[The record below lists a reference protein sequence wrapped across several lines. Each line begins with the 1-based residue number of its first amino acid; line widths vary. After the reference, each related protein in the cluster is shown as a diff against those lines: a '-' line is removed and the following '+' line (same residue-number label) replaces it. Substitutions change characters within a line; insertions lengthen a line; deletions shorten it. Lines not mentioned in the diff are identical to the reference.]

1 MRLGGSSQQ
10 SGGGGR
16 YGGQPPTRPV
26 PLPTETSFGS
36 ARPSGSERGALSPGI
51 CSDGSTSSVN
61 VRQRKLSDCIVDWVF
76 DDSDSCMMSDI
87 SEAPPPLLIDDGE
100 LFLHNE

>member
-1 MRLGGSSQQ
+1 MS
-10 SGGGGR
+10 
-16 YGGQPPTRPV
+16 
-26 PLPTETSFGS
+26 TSRDIR
-36 ARPSGSERGALSPGI
+36 AIEITNRPSDLIYHENEEESFFLGNREGIGSERGALSPGI

-87 SEAPPPLLIDDGE
+87 SEGPPPLLIDDGE
-100 LFLHNE
+100 LFLL

>member
-1 MRLGGSSQQ
+1 MSTSRDIPVIEITNGPSDLIYHENEEESFFLGNREGI
-10 SGGGGR
+10 
-16 YGGQPPTRPV
+16 
-26 PLPTETSFGS
+26 
-36 ARPSGSERGALSPGI
+36 GSERGTLSPGI

-76 DDSDSCMMSDI
+76 DDSDSCLMSDI

-100 LFLHNE
+100 LFLP

>member
-1 MRLGGSSQQ
+1 MSTSRDIRAIEITNRLSDLI
-10 SGGGGR
+10 
-16 YGGQPPTRPV
+16 YH
-26 PLPTETSFGS
+26 ENEEESFFLGN
-36 ARPSGSERGALSPGI
+36 REGIGCERGALSPVI

-87 SEAPPPLLIDDGE
+87 SEGPPPLLIDDGE
-100 LFLHNE
+100 LFLL

>member
-1 MRLGGSSQQ
+1 MSTSRDICGIEI
-10 SGGGGR
+10 
-16 YGGQPPTRPV
+16 TNRPAD
-26 PLPTETSFGS
+26 LNYHENDKETSFLGD
-36 ARPSGSERGALSPGI
+36 RKDIGSERGALSPGI

-61 VRQRKLSDCIVDWVF
+61 IRQRKLSDCIVDWVF

-100 LFLHNE
+100 LFLL